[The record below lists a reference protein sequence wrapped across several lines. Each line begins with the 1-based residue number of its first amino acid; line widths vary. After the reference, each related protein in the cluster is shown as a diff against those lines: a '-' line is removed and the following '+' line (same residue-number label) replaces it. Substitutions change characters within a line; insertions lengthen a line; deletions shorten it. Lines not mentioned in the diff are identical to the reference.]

1 MAQSSVPGG
10 NMFTVSFYLRNVRH
24 NRKVTF
30 FLFWCEADYAAAA
43 ERFIF
48 LKIQGV
54 S

>member
-30 FLFWCEADYAAAA
+30 FFYFGVKLIMPQQLNFLF
-43 ERFIF
+43 
-48 LKIQGV
+48 